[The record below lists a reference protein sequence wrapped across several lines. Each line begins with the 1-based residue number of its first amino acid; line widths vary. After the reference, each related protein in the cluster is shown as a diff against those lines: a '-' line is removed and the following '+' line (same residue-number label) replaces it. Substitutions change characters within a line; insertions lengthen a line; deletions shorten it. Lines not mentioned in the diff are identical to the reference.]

1 MKTAALALA
10 LLAACGAS
18 AAETHVVTIED
29 MKFSPAVLTVRRG
42 DTVVWKN
49 KDITPH
55 TATAAGR
62 FDSRYI
68 AGGQSWS
75 WKADHAGR
83 IDYVCIYHLGMKAAV
98 VVQ

>member
-1 MKTAALALA
+1 MKPTALALA
-10 LLAACGAS
+10 LLAACGAA
-18 AAETHVVTIED
+18 AAETHVVIIED
-29 MKFSPAVLTVRRG
+29 MKFSPAVLTVKHG

-55 TATAAGR
+55 TATAAGK
-62 FDSRYI
+62 FDSRNI

-75 WKADHAGR
+75 WKADHTGHF
-83 IDYVCIYHLGMKAAV
+83 DYVCIYHLGMKAAV